1 MSELRAAVADYL
13 QLRLAMGFT
22 IRGARTVLPDFVDYL
37 EQQGAA
43 QPTTQLALCPKK
55 YHAM

>member
-13 QLRLAMGFT
+13 QLRLALGFT

-37 EQQGAA
+37 E
-43 QPTTQLALCPKK
+43 
-55 YHAM
+55 